1 MWPSEEQFAEM
12 SPDVKLQSFNFAS
25 NSDGQLTEVKV
36 NLSNG
41 QSSPVFQPL
50 FNQFIGGG
58 YPWDQTIEF
67 TSNES
72 IRSVK
77 LTGYDDVSTNRIEFF
92 GSQGALATY
101 DPFNF
106 VLPDNYSHEYILE
119 DNEELIGVYG
129 KGVRN

>member
-1 MWPSEEQFAEM
+1 
-12 SPDVKLQSFNFAS
+12 
-25 NSDGQLTEVKV
+25 
-36 NLSNG
+36 
-41 QSSPVFQPL
+41 
-50 FNQFIGGG
+50 
-58 YPWDQTIEF
+58 
-67 TSNES
+67 
-72 IRSVK
+72 VK